1 MDEVQDIAAGSAH
14 AVALKTDGTAYTW
27 GVNNYCQL
35 GMKYGDSTYTIGEET
50 IYYQTKPRKLAKNV
64 EAIDAG
70 GFNTIYRSSDG
81 VLRSVGCNL
90 YVACGIAHINVKDIV
105 KPVVPYIIASTIA
118 LLLVTYIPQIS
129 LCLPT
134 LLG

>member
-1 MDEVQDIAAGSAH
+1 ML
-14 AVALKTDGTAYTW
+14 AVHRADAALKTDGTAYTW

-35 GMKYGDSTYTIGEET
+35 GMKYGDSTYAIGEET

-81 VLRSVGCNL
+81 VLRSVGSNL
-90 YVACGIAHINVKDIV
+90 YGQLGIGSETDSVK
-105 KPVVPYIIASTIA
+105 T
-118 LLLVTYIPQIS
+118 
-129 LCLPT
+129 PT
-134 LLG
+134 AVYLKK